1 MSKTYRLT
9 QAQRAANSVFQAM
22 IRLGIGANYR
32 QILSVQGRGS
42 GELRSTPVDVMDVGG
57 DQWLVAPYGI
67 SNWVRNVRASGE
79 VSLTR
84 RHHTAK
90 YRAEEVTGA
99 AAVPVL
105 RTYIRKVRV
114 TRPYFD
120 VTAESS
126 QEDLLASV
134 LTHPVFRLTPAL

>member
-22 IRLGIGANYR
+22 TRLGIGANYR
-32 QILSVQGRGS
+32 QILSVQGRRS

-126 QEDLLASV
+126 QEDLLTSV